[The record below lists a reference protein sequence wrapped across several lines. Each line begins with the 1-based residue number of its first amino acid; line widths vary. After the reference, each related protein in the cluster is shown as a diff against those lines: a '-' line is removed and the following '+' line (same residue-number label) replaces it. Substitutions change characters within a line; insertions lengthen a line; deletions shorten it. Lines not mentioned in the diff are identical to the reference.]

1 MKDADGVQ
9 DTEGL
14 PEVKW
19 VPRYTG
25 ERAGK
30 LKMVEK
36 AVFKW
41 EISDREPVRGDIKMQ
56 KAAMPVGG

>member
-1 MKDADGVQ
+1 MKDAGGAQ
-9 DTEGL
+9 ETEGL

-41 EISDREPVRGDIKMQ
+41 EISEDQ
-56 KAAMPVGG
+56 

>member
-1 MKDADGVQ
+1 MKDAGGAQ
-9 DTEGL
+9 ETEGL

-41 EISDREPVRGDIKMQ
+41 EISENQ
-56 KAAMPVGG
+56 